1 MLKRT
6 NEFQKLIFI
15 LERHL
20 ADMDVAD
27 VRVTESKL
35 VIDQDGISREID
47 VALKGTI
54 ADHTILIAI
63 ECRDHKRNA
72 DLK

>member
-1 MLKRT
+1 M
-6 NEFQKLIFI
+6 
-15 LERHL
+15 

>member
-47 VALKGTI
+47 VALKGAI

-63 ECRDHKRNA
+63 ESRDHKRNA

>member
-1 MLKRT
+1 MPKRT

-35 VIDQDGISREID
+35 VIDQDGISREI
-47 VALKGTI
+47 
-54 ADHTILIAI
+54 
-63 ECRDHKRNA
+63 
-72 DLK
+72 